1 MVLSQINCKRN
12 KKYIIHSP
20 RCTRMSLSFTE
31 TIQRIQIRGTNRSA
45 RDELHESEARKAS
58 LSCFDDTGPEKSR
71 FIVDLV
77 CSILPCL
84 RDFVFQTRGVSLIW
98 LYKCVRSQRVWFFSR
113 LSRKRV
119 SIFAI
124 IFWSQIGYGFCTLV
138 FYWVCLKKLL
148 FHHYR

>member
-12 KKYIIHSP
+12 KKYITHSP
-20 RCTRMSLSFTE
+20 RCTRVSLSFTE
-31 TIQRIQIRGTNRSA
+31 TIQRIQIRRTNLSA

-84 RDFVFQTRGVSLIW
+84 RDFVFQTRGYP
-98 LYKCVRSQRVWFFSR
+98 LYGYISVCGLK
-113 LSRKRV
+113 
-119 SIFAI
+119 
-124 IFWSQIGYGFCTLV
+124 GYGFSADLV
-138 FYWVCLKKLL
+138 VKR
-148 FHHYR
+148 YRFLPLYFGHK